1 MLVLLCFCGDGDGD
15 ELGWI
20 SRRAA
25 VLRGVE
31 PYCAVL
37 CGIVTADGPIV
48 WGVAGLFAGRRG
60 QRGAVAG
67 WGRRGQFLAGHSHP
81 AAVILG
87 GLFSSDGKQEDA
99 QPRVPCK
106 FPNES
111 LSSI

>member
-1 MLVLLCFCGDGDGD
+1 M
-15 ELGWI
+15 

-60 QRGAVAG
+60 QEGAVL
-67 WGRRGQFLAGHSHP
+67 LAGHSHP

-87 GLFSSDGKQEDA
+87 GLFSSAGKQEDT
-99 QPRVPCK
+99 QPRVPCE